1 MKWYKMMTAAALAAA
16 LGLTGPW
23 PAWAASPEFARTGEE
38 WAKLRDDVIEYGEL
52 ADLIHEYNATVQNN
66 QYDYQKFREDYGD
79 TNSEVADA
87 YYDLAQDYYND
98 KIGRAHV

>member
-1 MKWYKMMTAAALAAA
+1 M
-16 LGLTGPW
+16 
-23 PAWAASPEFARTGEE
+23 
-38 WAKLRDDVIEYGEL
+38 IEYGEL

-98 KIGRAHV
+98 MSGEDDASSRMSDLNLQILGDYMMEQAD